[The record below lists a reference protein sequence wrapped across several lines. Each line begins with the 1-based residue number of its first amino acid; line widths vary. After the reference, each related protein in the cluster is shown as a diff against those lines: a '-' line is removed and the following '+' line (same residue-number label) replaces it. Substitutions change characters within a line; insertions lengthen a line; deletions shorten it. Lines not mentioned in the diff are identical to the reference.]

1 MGEAGLR
8 GNFQTMP
15 LPDLLQWIGTAR
27 HSGILTLEKG
37 PVSKRIFFR
46 EGAIVS
52 SSSNDPQEFL
62 GQFLLRHRLITEDQL
77 RSAMDLQK
85 KVGKLLGRVLLDEG
99 AINEGDLTRLLK
111 RKAEETIYSLFLWE
125 NGEFRFEVGDTG
137 EGEAVSIS
145 LQVADVLLE
154 GARRYDTAQR
164 IRQDFPNDRVILKK
178 TDKTPAK
185 EEFTHPM
192 VVKLYELV
200 DGSRSI
206 ADICLELH
214 APEFPVSWAL
224 HKMFEGGFLV
234 TGKDSATRGQ
244 IPTRTES
251 LIVLVEQAKG
261 MIEKGN
267 FELALVLLKQIHD
280 EATQNLEVPYL
291 IRQAEAGFVERAY
304 MHYLPPKKIPVL
316 TKPLESL
323 TTEQLTPEEG
333 FLVSRMTGTW
343 NIESIVSVSP
353 LREVDVLLTLKR
365 LREAGILELQDEEE
379 KAAS

>member
-37 PVSKRIFFR
+37 PVSKRIFFH

-178 TDKTPAK
+178 TEKTPTE

-234 TGKDSATRGQ
+234 TSKDSATRGQ

-267 FELALVLLKQIHD
+267 FEPALVLLKQIHD

-333 FLVSRMTGTW
+333 FLVSRVTGTW

-365 LREAGILELQDEEE
+365 LRERGILEFQNEEE
-379 KAAS
+379 EAAS